1 MNIILL
7 SSFCKKRGSID
18 ICVPSAAAW
27 LLPGVVAM
35 AGLFLWAGY
44 ELGVHQTETGRSEA
58 LTVEL
63 REILRDEHQAID
75 QARAEQRAHLDA
87 LALHIG
93 SMQARMMRVDALGD
107 RLVGIG
113 KLDPEEFNFA
123 SDPALGGLED
133 ESTGLSQNAAEMTS
147 DLERLKSLLDDREE
161 KLTLLEEALLG
172 SELIQETK
180 PSGRPV
186 KKGWISSI
194 YGKRTDP
201 FSGKRAY
208 HRGVD
213 FAGKKGTEVYSVAAG
228 VVKRSKKVAGF
239 GNVVEI
245 RHADGYTTLY
255 AHNDKN
261 IVEKG
266 EVVNKGQ
273 LIALLGNTGR
283 SSGPHVHFEVHKD
296 GKIVDPRR
304 YIRAP

>member
-27 LLPGVVAM
+27 LVPGVVAL
-35 AGLFLWAGY
+35 ASLLLWLGY
-44 ELGVHQTETGRSEA
+44 EIGVYQTESIRSES

-63 REILRDEHQAID
+63 RGILRDERLVID
-75 QARAEQRAHLDA
+75 KARAEQRAHLDA

-93 SMQARMMRVDALGD
+93 SLQARMMRLDALGG

-113 KLDPEEFNFA
+113 KLDREEFDFA
-123 SDPALGGLED
+123 NMPALGGVED
-133 ESTGLSQNAAEMTS
+133 NTGMPQNAAEMTA
-147 DLERLKSLLDDREE
+147 DIERLKSLLDDREA
-161 KLTLLEEALLG
+161 KLAMLEEHLLG
-172 SELIQETK
+172 SELILETV

-186 KKGWISSI
+186 KKGWISSY

-201 FSGKRAY
+201 FSGKKAY
-208 HRGVD
+208 HRGMD
-213 FAGKKGTEVYSVAAG
+213 FAGKKGAEVHAVAAG
-228 VVKRSKKVAGF
+228 VIKRSKKVAGY

-255 AHNDKN
+255 GHNDKN
-261 IVEKG
+261 LVEEG
-266 EVVNKGQ
+266 DVVSKGQ
-273 LIALLGNTGR
+273 VIALLGNTGR